1 GRGGGGPA
9 AEILLRMRDESGN
22 AIAPA
27 HFLASAERYQLMSH
41 IDRWVVQASLTALA
55 GGAPHLPVGR
65 TCNLNL
71 SAQTLADDHFL
82 DFQIVA
88 EQVEDQESFET
99 LRSLGVDFVQ
109 GFVVERPRPL
119 HAVH

>member
-1 GRGGGGPA
+1 VNREMVA
-9 AEILLRMRDESGN
+9 AMVK
-22 AIAPA
+22 
-27 HFLASAERYQLMSH
+27 LARS
-41 IDRWVVQASLTALA
+41 
-55 GGAPHLPVGR
+55 
-65 TCNLNL
+65 
-71 SAQTLADDHFL
+71 L

-119 HAVH
+119 HSVH